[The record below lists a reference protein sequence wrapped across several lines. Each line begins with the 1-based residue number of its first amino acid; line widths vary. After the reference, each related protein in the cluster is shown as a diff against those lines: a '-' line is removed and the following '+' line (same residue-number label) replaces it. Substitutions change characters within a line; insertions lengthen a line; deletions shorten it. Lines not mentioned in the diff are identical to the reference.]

1 MPTAACNVSITSNRS
16 AASNA
21 PNASCAPATLADL
34 ACAFGLEVEDPD
46 LAGITF
52 PVRGLKAGDT
62 LVRAG
67 DRFDSIY
74 VIRCGFFKTV
84 RIDAA
89 GNEMVVAL
97 PMGGDAIGLDGF
109 DPGRYTA
116 DVIALDVSHVAVIPF
131 ARLAQLAR
139 EHPCLER
146 VLYRLF
152 SRELVRE
159 HGMIWLLGTLDAESR
174 LATFLLDLS
183 ERFGQL
189 GYSRTS
195 FELRMTRQEI
205 GSYLGIKL
213 ETVSRTLSGLAA
225 AGLISVDRRT
235 VTLNDIPGLQ
245 RILEPGHASPEPKS
259 GTVPAPART
268 AVPPEAKQRG
278 FFPVRGLAMAA
289 A

>member
-1 MPTAACNVSITSNRS
+1 MPTANCNALATNDRTATSI
-16 AASNA
+16 
-21 PNASCAPATLADL
+21 APAAACALAGFADL
-34 ACAFGLEVEDPD
+34 ACAFGLEVVDSD

-52 PVRGLKAGDT
+52 PVRRLKAGDT
-62 LVRAG
+62 LVRSG

-74 VIRCGFFKTV
+74 VVRSGFFKTV

-116 DVIALDVSHVAVIPF
+116 DVVALDASLVAVLPF

-146 VLYRLF
+146 ALYRVF
-152 SRELVRE
+152 SRELGRE
-159 HGMIWLLGTLDAESR
+159 RSMIWLLGTLDAEAR

-183 ERFGQL
+183 ERFGRL
-189 GYSRTS
+189 GYSRTC

-225 AGLISVDRRT
+225 AGLIGVDRRT
-235 VTLNDIPGLQ
+235 MTLHDIPALR
-245 RILEPGHASPEPKS
+245 RILEPKDAGPVPQS
-259 GTVPAPART
+259 GTVPAAARVPA
-268 AVPPEAKQRG
+268 PPEAKQRG
-278 FFPVRGLAMAA
+278 FFALRGLAMAA

>member
-1 MPTAACNVSITSNRS
+1 MPTAACNASVTNNRS

-34 ACAFGLEVEDPD
+34 ACALGLEVADPD

-52 PVRGLKAGDT
+52 PVRRLKAGDT

-67 DRFDSIY
+67 DHFDSIY
-74 VIRCGFFKTV
+74 VIRSGFFKTV
-84 RIDAA
+84 RIDEA
-89 GNEMVVAL
+89 GNEMVLAL

-116 DVIALDVSHVAVIPF
+116 DVIALDASHVAVIPF

-183 ERFGQL
+183 ERFGRL

-235 VTLNDIPGLQ
+235 VTLNDIPGLR
-245 RILEPGHASPEPKS
+245 RILEPGHASAERPC
-259 GTVPAPART
+259 GTVPAAART
-268 AVPPEAKQRG
+268 PAPPEAKQRG
-278 FFPVRGLAMAA
+278 FFALRSLAMAA

>member
-1 MPTAACNVSITSNRS
+1 MSTVTCHASITSKN

-21 PNASCAPATLADL
+21 PAASCAPATLADL
-34 ACAFGLEVEDPD
+34 ACALGPEVADPD

-52 PVRGLKAGDT
+52 PVRRLKAGDT

-74 VIRCGFFKTV
+74 VIRSGFFKTV

-89 GNEMVVAL
+89 GNEMVLAL
-97 PMGGDAIGLDGF
+97 PMGGDAIGLAGF

-116 DVIALDVSHVAVIPF
+116 DVIALDASQVAVIPF

-152 SRELVRE
+152 SRELGRE
-159 HGMIWLLGTLDAESR
+159 HGMMWLLGTLDAEAR

-183 ERFGQL
+183 ERFGRL

-225 AGLISVDRRT
+225 AGLIGVDRRT
-235 VTLNDIPGLQ
+235 VTLHDIPGLR
-245 RILEPGHASPEPKS
+245 RILEPRDASPQRQS
-259 GTVPAPART
+259 GTVPAEARAPA
-268 AVPPEAKQRG
+268 PPEAKQRG
-278 FFPVRGLAMAA
+278 FFGVRGLALAA